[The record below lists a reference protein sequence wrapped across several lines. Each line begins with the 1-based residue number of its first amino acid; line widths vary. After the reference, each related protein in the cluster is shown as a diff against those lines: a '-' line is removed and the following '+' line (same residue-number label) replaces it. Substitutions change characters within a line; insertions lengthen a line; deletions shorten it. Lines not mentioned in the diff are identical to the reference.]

1 MLTFAGSKLAVEKLS
16 SRMKLLILMNLDL
29 RSEQSFRGYV
39 IDYLKTTFSARDDT
53 VIIYYFFDS
62 SNKKSLHTL
71 TFLRCILHQA
81 VRLESL
87 LPDSQ
92 RHLESLFVDQVEPD
106 ISELIKLFMYFYIK
120 FKNAFL
126 LIDGLDE
133 ADKSDQRNVKSFL
146 KEVQKVHGARI
157 LTVTHPDVDMSKVFS
172 RSGTLQIKPENL
184 KSDIEIFVQRQID
197 MYSHEELSVC
207 SPSLLDKVKQ
217 ALLSGAEGMLVGS

>member
-1 MLTFAGSKLAVEKLS
+1 VLRDSYVIPLLDPVITMLHTMLTFAGSKLAVEKLS
-16 SRMKLLILMNLDL
+16 SRMKLLVLMSLDL
-29 RSEQSFRGYV
+29 HSERSFRGYV

-92 RHLESLFVDQVEPD
+92 RRLESLFVDQIDQVEPG
-106 ISELIKLFMYFYIK
+106 IGELIKLFMHFYVK

-157 LTVTHPDVDMSKVFS
+157 LW
-172 RSGTLQIKPENL
+172 R
-184 KSDIEIFVQRQID
+184 
-197 MYSHEELSVC
+197 
-207 SPSLLDKVKQ
+207 
-217 ALLSGAEGMLVGS
+217 